1 MIKFFTPS
9 VSILRPS
16 RMFNNDFEQ
25 PELKSHH
32 RRSSSSTSSS
42 SSSSMSSIS
51 SSQVQ
56 TLCLEESNSMFGAI
70 TDIINNQAP
79 NLMTA
84 IDAIVLDCAAF
95 STR

>member
-1 MIKFFTPS
+1 
-9 VSILRPS
+9 
-16 RMFNNDFEQ
+16 
-25 PELKSHH
+25 
-32 RRSSSSTSSS
+32 
-42 SSSSMSSIS
+42 MSSIS